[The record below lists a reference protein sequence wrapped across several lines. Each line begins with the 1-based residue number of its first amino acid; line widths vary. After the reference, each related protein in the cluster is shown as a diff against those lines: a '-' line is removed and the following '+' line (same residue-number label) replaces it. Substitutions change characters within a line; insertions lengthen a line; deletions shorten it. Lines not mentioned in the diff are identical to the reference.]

1 MPTLVAGS
9 GPLDGRRFELD
20 GEIVLGR
27 EDATITLA
35 DEETSR
41 RHAAIRVVE
50 GAVVIEDLG
59 STNGTYVD
67 GRRITTATTLSG
79 GETIK
84 MGQTIFHLEVEAE
97 AEPEFDSG
105 STRIAQRP
113 ETLADPDRT
122 TMRAR
127 PPLPPE
133 PPEPPADPDRTAL
146 RQRPRAPEPA
156 RAAPA
161 PPSEPPA
168 EPSSPFRK
176 SSRRAPESEPE
187 PATARAAAP
196 APARAPGAPAATGA
210 PAAAAQPFGGGRAAG
225 KRRRGAASRKLA
237 PTLVSYATIIATAA
251 ALVAYFAGR

>member
-84 MGQTIFHLEVEAE
+84 MGQTIFHLEVEAA

-127 PPLPPE
+127 PPL

-196 APARAPGAPAATGA
+196 APARAPAAPAATGA
-210 PAAAAQPFGGGRAAG
+210 PAAAAQPFGGGRSAD

>member
-41 RHAAIRVVE
+41 RHAAIRVVQ

-133 PPEPPADPDRTAL
+133 PPADPDRTAL

-196 APARAPGAPAATGA
+196 APARAPAAPAATGA
-210 PAAAAQPFGGGRAAG
+210 PAAAAQPFGGGRSAD

>member
-133 PPEPPADPDRTAL
+133 PPADPDRTAL

-187 PATARAAAP
+187 PVTARAAAP
-196 APARAPGAPAATGA
+196 APARAPAAPAATGA

>member
-133 PPEPPADPDRTAL
+133 PPADPDRTAL

-168 EPSSPFRK
+168 EPPSPFRK

-196 APARAPGAPAATGA
+196 APARAPAAPAATGA
-210 PAAAAQPFGGGRAAG
+210 PAAAAQPFGGGRSAD

>member
-133 PPEPPADPDRTAL
+133 PPADPDRTAL

-196 APARAPGAPAATGA
+196 APARAPAAPAATGA
-210 PAAAAQPFGGGRAAG
+210 PAAAAQPFGGGRAAD

>member
-133 PPEPPADPDRTAL
+133 PPADPDRTAL

-196 APARAPGAPAATGA
+196 APARAPAAPAATGA
-210 PAAAAQPFGGGRAAG
+210 PAAAAQPFGGGRSAD

>member
-133 PPEPPADPDRTAL
+133 PPADPDRTAL

-168 EPSSPFRK
+168 EPASPFRK

-210 PAAAAQPFGGGRAAG
+210 PAAAAQPFGGGRAAD